1 MPFINLAQDTVLS
14 CGQDSLQLDAGAG
27 FASYQWNTGDT
38 VQSPFVALSGMYYVT
53 VTNGAGC
60 EASDSV
66 YVSLINAEIAQ
77 DDTTICAGETIE
89 IKLENHLESDLS
101 AGDSVG
107 GGYFVYRLGPYNHN
121 YSVFYE
127 TSLIIYYDTIGNSQ
141 WGAYGASVGTNSQVG
156 FGKSNTENIIQFH
169 DSINYSNTYS
179 NYHFLNNGT
188 VAAYLCDTFYGSGY
202 GDWFLPSREE
212 LSKAT
217 DNQLIIPGSFYG
229 WLWTSSELNSAIAY
243 NKDINN
249 LTFGSDP
256 KTKSN
261 PVRPFRYHKARNSIS
276 SIQWSTGDTTGSINV
291 TPTQTTTYYVTIS
304 DGVGSCTD
312 SVTVTINNSNTG
324 TDTQTACDSY
334 TWIDGITYT
343 ASTSSPT
350 FTLTNAAGCDSVITL
365 SLTINNSSAS
375 SSAVTACDS
384 YTWLQNNV
392 TYTTSGAYTDTIA
405 NTVGCDSVISLQL
418 TIDTVDLSI
427 TNIND
432 SLVSNDANATTYQ
445 WVNCDSN
452 NAIISGATNQGYQPT
467 MSGNY
472 AVILTKGACT
482 DTSACENVIISNTTE
497 SKLNA
502 NFSLYPNPTRG
513 TVYLELSN
521 NLERGSIIQI
531 YTLTGQLVI
540 EVQIQH
546 KKTLIDISQLERS
559 VYFFKY
565 GNTTRK
571 IVLTN

>member
-1 MPFINLAQDTVLS
+1 MTNATGCDSVVTLNLTINNSTTGTDIQTA
-14 CGQDSLQLDAGAG
+14 CDSYTWIDGITYT
-27 FASYQWNTGDT
+27 ASTS
-38 VQSPFVALSGMYYVT
+38 SPTFTL
-53 VTNGAGC
+53 TNAAGC
-60 EASDSV
+60 DSV
-66 YVSLINAEIAQ
+66 V
-77 DDTTICAGETIE
+77 T
-89 IKLENHLESDLS
+89 
-101 AGDSVG
+101 
-107 GGYFVYRLGPYNHN
+107 
-121 YSVFYE
+121 
-127 TSLIIYYDTIGNSQ
+127 
-141 WGAYGASVGTNSQVG
+141 
-156 FGKSNTENIIQFH
+156 
-169 DSINYSNTYS
+169 
-179 NYHFLNNGT
+179 LN
-188 VAAYLCDTFYGSGY
+188 L
-202 GDWFLPSREE
+202 
-212 LSKAT
+212 
-217 DNQLIIPGSFYG
+217 
-229 WLWTSSELNSAIAY
+229 
-243 NKDINN
+243 
-249 LTFGSDP
+249 
-256 KTKSN
+256 
-261 PVRPFRYHKARNSIS
+261 
-276 SIQWSTGDTTGSINV
+276 
-291 TPTQTTTYYVTIS
+291 
-304 DGVGSCTD
+304 
-312 SVTVTINNSNTG
+312 TINNSNTG

-392 TYTTSGAYTDTIA
+392 TYTTSGAYTDTIANTVGCDSVITLNLTINNSSASSSAVTACDNYTWLQNNVTYTASGAYTDTIA